1 MNCAILRST
10 KHGYL
15 QEGDQVVLA
24 LDHLSLIK
32 GVKVQIT
39 LDIIVQDQRD

>member
-15 QEGDQVVLA
+15 QEGDQGALA
-24 LDHLSLIK
+24 LNHLGLTK
-32 GVKVQIT
+32 GVKVRIT
-39 LDIIVQDQRD
+39 LGMIV